1 MLTFNKLYES
11 YAQDV
16 FRFSL
21 WLSGSRN
28 MADDITSETFIRA
41 WTHFKPIRTETLKAY
56 LFTIAR
62 NYYLGQ
68 MRKEKRIVELDDQL
82 PDQVLLPD
90 IKVELL
96 DEIKQVQNY
105 LQTLPECD
113 RTAFILRVQHNIPYS
128 EIARVLEISESA
140 AKVKIH
146 RARKKLTQIR
156 IRSEGY

>member
-16 FRFSL
+16 FRFAM
-21 WLSGSRN
+21 WLSGSRC

-41 WTHFKPIRTETLKAY
+41 WTHFQPIRTETLKAY

-68 MRKEKRIVELDDQL
+68 MRKEKRIADLDDWV
-82 PDQVLLPD
+82 PDPVLLPEAR
-90 IKVELL
+90 VELL
-96 DEIKQVQNY
+96 DEIKQVQTF

-113 RTAFILRVQHNIPYS
+113 RSAFILRVQHNIPYA
-128 EIARVLEISESA
+128 EIARIMEISESA

-146 RARKKLTQIR
+146 RARKKLTLNR
-156 IRSEGY
+156 ISSED

>member
-11 YAQDV
+11 YAKDV
-16 FRFSL
+16 FRFAL
-21 WLSGSRN
+21 WLSGSRS

-41 WTHFKPIRTETLKAY
+41 WTHFQPIRTETLKAY

-82 PDQVLLPD
+82 PDPVLSPD
-90 IKVELL
+90 IKIELR
-96 DEIKQVQNY
+96 DEIKQVQIF
-105 LQTLPECD
+105 LLSLPECD
-113 RTAFILRVQHNIPYS
+113 RTVFILRIQHNIPYA
-128 EIARVLEISESA
+128 EIARIMEISESA

-146 RARKKLTQIR
+146 RTRKKLTQMR
-156 IRSEGY
+156 IS

>member
-1 MLTFNKLYES
+1 MLTFNKLYEI
-11 YAQDV
+11 YAKEV
-16 FRFSL
+16 FRFAL
-21 WLSGSRN
+21 WLSGNRS

-41 WTHFKPIRTETLKAY
+41 WTHFQPIRTETLKAY

-82 PDQVLLPD
+82 PDPVLLPD
-90 IKVELL
+90 LKVELL
-96 DEIKQVQNY
+96 DEIRQVQSY

-146 RARKKLTQIR
+146 RTRKKLTLIKLS
-156 IRSEGY
+156 SEG

>member
-16 FRFSL
+16 FRFAM
-21 WLSGSRN
+21 WLSGSRC

-41 WTHFKPIRTETLKAY
+41 WTHFQPIRTETLKAY

-68 MRKEKRIVELDDQL
+68 MRKEKRIADLDDWV
-82 PDQVLLPD
+82 PDPVLLPEAR
-90 IKVELL
+90 VELL
-96 DEIKQVQNY
+96 DEIKQVQAF

-113 RTAFILRVQHNIPYS
+113 RSAFILRVQHNIPYA
-128 EIARVLEISESA
+128 EIARIMEISESA

-146 RARKKLTQIR
+146 RARKKLTLNR
-156 IRSEGY
+156 ISSED

>member
-1 MLTFNKLYES
+1 
-11 YAQDV
+11 
-16 FRFSL
+16 
-21 WLSGSRN
+21 

-41 WTHFKPIRTETLKAY
+41 WTHFRPIRTETLKAY

-68 MRKEKRIVELDDQL
+68 MRKEKRIVELDDQF
-82 PDQVLLPD
+82 PDPVLLPD
-90 IKVELL
+90 LKVELR

-146 RARKKLTQIR
+146 RTRKKLTLIR
-156 IRSEGY
+156 ISSEG

>member
-41 WTHFKPIRTETLKAY
+41 WTHFQPIRTETLKAY

-82 PDQVLLPD
+82 PDPVALPE

-96 DEIKQVQNY
+96 DEIKQVQIF
-105 LQTLPECD
+105 LRSLPECD
-113 RTAFILRVQHNIPYS
+113 RTVFILRVQHSIPYA
-128 EIARVLEISESA
+128 EIARIMEISESA

-146 RARKKLTQIR
+146 RTRKKLTQIR
-156 IRSEGY
+156 ISSEG

>member
-16 FRFSL
+16 FRFAM
-21 WLSGSRN
+21 WLSGSRC

-41 WTHFKPIRTETLKAY
+41 WTHFQPIRTETHKAY

-68 MRKEKRIVELDDQL
+68 MRKEKRIADLDDWV
-82 PDQVLLPD
+82 PDPVLLPEAR
-90 IKVELL
+90 VELL
-96 DEIKQVQNY
+96 DEIKQVQAF

-113 RTAFILRVQHNIPYS
+113 RSAFILRVQHNIPYA
-128 EIARVLEISESA
+128 EIARIMEISESA

-146 RARKKLTQIR
+146 RARKKLTLNR
-156 IRSEGY
+156 ISSED

>member
-11 YAQDV
+11 HAQDV
-16 FRFSL
+16 FRFAM
-21 WLSGSRN
+21 WLSGSRI

-41 WTHFKPIRTETLKAY
+41 WTHFRPIRTETLKAY

-68 MRKEKRIVELDDQL
+68 MRKEKRIVDLDDGV
-82 PDQVLLPD
+82 PDPVLLPEA
-90 IKVELL
+90 KVELL
-96 DEIKQVQNY
+96 DEIKQVQTF

-113 RTAFILRVQHNIPYS
+113 RSAFILRVQHNIPYA
-128 EIARVLEISESA
+128 EIARIMEISESA

-146 RARKKLTQIR
+146 RARKKLTLNR
-156 IRSEGY
+156 ISSED